1 VLKSTL
7 FGWGCT
13 LTLLIVSFAFAVDQ
27 TSRHQEGL
35 RENIPSVYA
44 LTHATIVL
52 DSQSVIEDGTL
63 VIADGKIS
71 AVGVDVEVPNHARVL
86 DFTGRLIYPGFID
99 GMTTA
104 EVPLIEDNNAVYWNR
119 QISPER
125 QVATRLESDD
135 ESWRKAGFA
144 ARLVAPNDGIIRG
157 QSALLLTSDQPFE
170 DRILKANVFQH
181 ARLTVARGG
190 GRDNYPNSPMGAVAL
205 ARQAMYDA
213 QWYGA
218 AHQAVTADPKLPAP
232 EWNRSL
238 AALQPL
244 VSQQQT
250 LVVDTSNEIMALRA
264 DRFAREFGLSL
275 IVNGSGNEY
284 RRLQAI
290 ADTGRTVL
298 LPVDFPK
305 PPNVATPETASTATL
320 EQLMDWDL
328 APENPARLHE
338 AGVRFALT
346 TQGLSSPSD
355 FWNQVRKA
363 VERGLPENAAL
374 DAITIIPAQLC
385 GVDDQVGTIAKGKV
399 ANLVVFDG
407 SPFTQKSE
415 LLETWVEGHRY
426 EVSPEK
432 DKKAAG
438 VWSISLGRNQQI
450 NLSIKGTDDRL
461 SAEAFKGDVDAKEPE
476 KHKLSQIGINDYRL
490 SALLPGKLMDQE
502 GVVQLTLVLDPK
514 NTDQAEGYL
523 VGSDGQRRTI
533 TAVKNLEAE
542 SAGDPNGT
550 EDGPVEELPAKSEES
565 EGKELNS
572 EEGQVPSER
581 QASFAVNYPLGA
593 FGRSATPDR
602 PDAIVFRNLTVW
614 TCGDEGIIEEGD
626 VFVVGGMIQA
636 IGVDLDVPDGTVEIE
651 GEGMHITPGI
661 IDCHSHMATDGGV
674 NESAQAITAEV
685 RIGDFI
691 DCDDITIYRQLA
703 GGVTAANILHGSANP
718 IGGQNQVIKL
728 RWGQLDEAM
737 KFGLAPA
744 GIKFAL
750 GENVKQANWGDEY
763 TTRYPQTR
771 MGVEQ
776 IMRDEFR
783 AARAYHA
790 AWQVWNERR
799 EGLPPRRDLELDAV
813 AQIVNGER
821 WIHCHSYR
829 QDEILALIRTLDEF
843 GIQIGSFQH
852 ILEGYKV
859 ADAMARHGAMGSAF
873 SDWWAYKFE
882 VVDAIPYAG
891 ALMHDAGV
899 VVSFNSDDRELARH
913 LNQEA
918 AKAVKY
924 GGVSPEEALKFVTL
938 NPAKQLRIDQ
948 YVGSIEK
955 GKHAD
960 LVLWSASPLSNFAR
974 CEQTWIDG
982 AKYFDRQEDLAA
994 RNSVAEMRRTLI
1006 QKILASGE
1014 QMNRPG
1020 EGKVDPASLWP
1031 REDLFCHAHSH
1042 DEEEHG
1048 HDHE

>member
-1 VLKSTL
+1 MKSTL

-13 LTLLIVSFAFAVDQ
+13 LTLLIVSLAFAVDQ

-35 RENIPSVYA
+35 RENVPAVYA
-44 LTHATIVL
+44 LTHARIVL
-52 DSQSVIEDGTL
+52 DSQSIIEDGTL
-63 VIADGKIS
+63 VIEDGKVA
-71 AVGVDVEVPNHARVL
+71 AVGSDVEVPSYARVL
-86 DFTGRLIYPGFID
+86 DFTGRVVYPGFID
-99 GMTTA
+99 GMSTA
-104 EVPLIEDNNAVYWNR
+104 EVPLSEEDNAVYWNR

-125 QVATRLESDD
+125 RVATRVESDD
-135 ESWRKAGFA
+135 EAWRKAGFA
-144 ARLVAPNDGIIRG
+144 VRLVAPNDGIIRG

-170 DRILKANVFQH
+170 DRILKADVFQH
-181 ARLTVARGG
+181 ARLTVSRGG

-218 AHQAVTADPKLPAP
+218 AHQAVKADTSLPAP

-244 VSQQQT
+244 MSQQQS

-264 DRFAREFGLSL
+264 DRFAREFGVSL
-275 IVNGSGNEY
+275 ILNGSGNEY
-284 RRLQAI
+284 RRLESI
-290 ADTGRTVL
+290 AETGRVVL

-305 PPNVATPETASTATL
+305 PPNVATPESAARATL
-320 EQLMDWDL
+320 EQLMHWDL
-328 APENPARLHE
+328 APENPGRLYD

-346 TQGLSSPSD
+346 TQGLSSPSE
-355 FWNQVRKA
+355 FWEQVRKA
-363 VERGLPENAAL
+363 VERGLPESVAL
-374 DAITIIPAQLC
+374 DAITVVPAQLC
-385 GVDDQVGTIAKGKV
+385 GMDDQVGTIAKGKV
-399 ANLVVFDG
+399 ANLVVFDE
-407 SPFTQKSE
+407 SPFTEKAE
-415 LLETWVEGHRY
+415 LLETWVKGQRFEIK
-426 EVSPEK
+426 PEK
-432 DKKAAG
+432 DQKAAG
-438 VWSISLGRNQQI
+438 VWSIQLSRNQQI
-450 NLSIKGTDDRL
+450 NLNIKGTDDRL
-461 SAEAFKGDVDAKEPE
+461 SAEAFTGAVDSEEPE
-476 KHKLSQIGINDYRL
+476 TQKLSQIGIHDYRL
-490 SALLPGKLMDQE
+490 SALLPGKMLDQE
-502 GVVQLTLVLDPK
+502 GVVQLTLILDPK
-514 NTDQAEGYL
+514 NTNQAEGFL
-523 VGSDGQRRTI
+523 LGVDGQRRDV
-533 TAVKNLEAE
+533 TAIKNPEADSAEEEKDGNDE
-542 SAGDPNGT
+542 SA
-550 EDGPVEELPAKSEES
+550 EEAPSEPEES
-565 EGKELNS
+565 EGEKLNI
-572 EEGQVPSER
+572 EGEQKGSAR
-581 QASFAVNYPLGA
+581 RSSFAVNYPLGA
-593 FGRSATPDR
+593 YGRTASPEQSDS
-602 PDAIVFRNLTVW
+602 IVFRNLTVW
-614 TCGDEGIIEEGD
+614 TCGDAGIIEEGD
-626 VFVVGGMIQA
+626 VLVVSGKIQA
-636 IGVDLDVPDGTVEIE
+636 IGVDLEVPEGTVEVD
-651 GEGMHITPGI
+651 GEGMHLTPGI

-685 RIGDFI
+685 RIGDFV

-728 RWGQLDEAM
+728 RWGQLDEEM
-737 KFGLAPA
+737 KFDLAPA

-750 GENVKQANWGDEY
+750 GENVKQANWGDDY

-783 AARAYHA
+783 AAKAYDA
-790 AWQVWNERR
+790 AWQAWNERR

-813 AQIVNGER
+813 AEIVNGER

-829 QDEILALIRTLDEF
+829 QDEILALIRTLDDF

-948 YVGSIEK
+948 YVGSIEE

-974 CEQTWIDG
+974 CEQTWIEG
-982 AKYFDRQEDLAA
+982 AKYFDRQDDLAA

-1031 REDLFCHAHSH
+1031 REDLFCHAHGH
-1042 DEEEHG
+1042 DGEEHG

>member
-1 VLKSTL
+1 MKSTL
-7 FGWGCT
+7 FGWGGA
-13 LTLLIVSFAFAVDQ
+13 LTLLTVSLAFAVDQ

-44 LTHATIVL
+44 MTHARIVL
-52 DSQSVIEDGTL
+52 DSQTMIEDGTL
-63 VIADGKIS
+63 VIENGKIA
-71 AVGVDVEVPNHARVL
+71 AVGEEVEVPAHARVL
-86 DFTGRLIYPGFID
+86 DFTGRVVYPGFID

-104 EVPLIEDNNAVYWNR
+104 DVPLSEEDNAVYWNR

-135 ESWRKAGFA
+135 AEWRKAGFA

-157 QSALLLTSDQPFE
+157 QSALLMNSDQPFE
-170 DRILKANVFQH
+170 DRVLKADVFQH

-213 QWYGA
+213 QWYGT
-218 AHQAVTADPKLPAP
+218 AHQAAKADPSLPSP

-238 AALQPL
+238 AALQP
-244 VSQQQT
+244 VIHQQQS

-264 DRFAREFGLSL
+264 DRFAREFGVSL
-275 IVNGSGNEY
+275 IINGSGNEY
-284 RRLQAI
+284 RRLESI
-290 ADTGRTVL
+290 AGTGRSVL
-298 LPVDFPK
+298 LPIDFPK
-305 PPNVATPETASTATL
+305 PPNVATPETAASATL

-338 AGVRFALT
+338 AGVNFALT
-346 TQGLSSPSD
+346 TQGLNSPSD
-355 FWNQVRKA
+355 FWTQVRKA
-363 VERGLPENAAL
+363 VERGLPESVAL
-374 DAITIIPAQLC
+374 DAITIVPARLF
-385 GVDDQVGTIAKGKV
+385 GVEGQVGTIAAGKV
-399 ANLVVFDG
+399 ANLVVFDR
-407 SPFTQKSE
+407 SPFTEKAR
-415 LLETWVEGHRY
+415 LMETWVEGQRF
-426 EVSPEK
+426 EVEPVK

-438 VWSISLGRNQQI
+438 VWSIPLGRNQQI

-461 SAEAFKGDVDAKEPE
+461 SAEAFTGAVDAEKPE
-476 KHKLSQIGINDYRL
+476 TQKLSQIGINDYRL

-502 GVVQLTLVLDPK
+502 GVVQLTLILDPK
-514 NTDQAEGYL
+514 NTNQAEGFL
-523 VGSDGQRRTI
+523 LGVDGQRRDV
-533 TAVKNLEAE
+533 TAVKNPEAE
-542 SAGDPNGT
+542 SSEEEKEGGDQSA
-550 EDGPVEELPAKSEES
+550 EEAPSESEES
-565 EGKELNS
+565 EGAQLNS
-572 EEGQVPSER
+572 EGEQEGSGR
-581 QASFAVNYPLGA
+581 RSSYDVNYPLGA
-593 FGRSATPDR
+593 FGRAHSPER
-602 PDAIVFRNLTVW
+602 PSSIVFRNLTVW
-614 TCGDEGIIEEGD
+614 TCGDAGIMEDGD
-626 VFVVGGMIQA
+626 VLVVNGKIQA
-636 IGVDLDVPDGTVEIE
+636 IGVDLEVPAGTVEIE
-651 GEGMHITPGI
+651 GEGMHLTPGI

-691 DCDDITIYRQLA
+691 DCDDMTIYRQLA

-728 RWGQLDEAM
+728 RWGQLDEEM
-737 KFGLAPA
+737 KFELAPA

-783 AARAYHA
+783 AAKSYHA
-790 AWQVWNERR
+790 AWQAWNERR

-813 AQIVNGER
+813 AEIVNGER

-891 ALMHDAGV
+891 ALMHNAGV

-948 YVGSIEK
+948 YVGSIEE

-994 RNSVAEMRRTLI
+994 RNAVAEMRRTLI

-1014 QMNRPG
+1014 KMNRPG

-1031 REDLFCHAHSH
+1031 REDLFCHAHGH
-1042 DEEEHG
+1042 DGEEHG